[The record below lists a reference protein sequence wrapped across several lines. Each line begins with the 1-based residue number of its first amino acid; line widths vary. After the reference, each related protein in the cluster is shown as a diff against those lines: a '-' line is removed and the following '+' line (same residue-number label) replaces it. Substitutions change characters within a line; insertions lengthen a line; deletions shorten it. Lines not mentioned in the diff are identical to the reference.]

1 MNSRLRRRR
10 EVCLSVTAQTK
21 PANAAVG
28 AILNHGGF
36 AVNTLIRSLAEPVA
50 YEPGFEVREEDEIAT
65 GTGLLETLRKISE
78 TTFKDAGHATRSV
91 HAKSHGLLRAEL
103 RVLDGL
109 PPALAQGIFAKA
121 GRWPVVMRLSTI
133 PGDILDDSVSTPR
146 GLAIKVIGVQG
157 ARLEGSE
164 DAVTQDFVLINGPTF
179 LTPGA
184 KKFLSSL
191 RLLASTTDKAP
202 RLKKALSAV
211 LRGTEKLIEAFGA
224 KSGSVMALGG
234 HPETHILGET
244 FYSQVPML
252 YGRYMAKVS
261 VAPVSAELTKL
272 VDAPLNVNA
281 KPNGLRDAVVAFFA
295 ANRGEWEIR
304 VKLCKDLEKMPIEDA
319 SVTWPEELSPYVAV
333 GRITADP
340 QVAWNEARSSAVDD
354 GMAFSPWHGVAAH
367 RPIGSIMRVRKAAY
381 EMSAKFR
388 AEHNGRQIAEPRNLD
403 NFPK

>member
-1 MNSRLRRRR
+1 
-10 EVCLSVTAQTK
+10 VW
-21 PANAAVG
+21 PANSGAGAV
-28 AILNHGGF
+28 LNQEGF
-36 AVNTLIRSLAEPVA
+36 AVDTIIRSLAEPVA

-65 GTGLLETLRKISE
+65 GTELLETLRNISE

-146 GLAIKVIGVQG
+146 GLAIKVIGVEG

-164 DAVTQDFVLINGPTF
+164 DAVTQDFVLVNGPAF

-202 RLKKALSAV
+202 GLKKALSAV
-211 LRGTEKLIEAFGA
+211 LRGTERIIEAVGG
-224 KSGSVMALGG
+224 KSGAVMALGG

-244 FYSQVPML
+244 YYSQVPML

-272 VDAPLNVNA
+272 VDAPLNVNG
-281 KPNGLRDAVVAFFA
+281 KPNGLRDAVIAFFA

-304 VKLCKDLEKMPIEDA
+304 VQLCTDLVKMPIEDA
-319 SVTWPEELSPYVAV
+319 SVPWPEDLSPYIAV
-333 GRITADP
+333 GRITAYP
-340 QVAWNEARSSAVDD
+340 QLAWNEARSSAVDD

-388 AEHNGRQIAEPRNLD
+388 AERNGQQMAEPRNLD
-403 NFPK
+403 AFPR